1 MREAEHLDAVLM
13 RRAVITSVA
22 AEAKAKPAASQGW
35 SWSRTKADGWTT
47 ERWEGAGTSF
57 DILGVIEAEVEA
69 ALTPMLD
76 KYGVRWGKDAAGQE
90 KDHALK
96 HTAIRRRR
104 REAAAS
110 RG

>member
-13 RRAVITSVA
+13 RRGAGGDT
-22 AEAKAKPAASQGW
+22 AEAKAKPTTSQGW

-47 ERWEGAGTSF
+47 KRWEGAGTSF

-69 ALTPMLD
+69 ALTLMLD

-90 KDHALK
+90 YYTWSGDRFAMLLL
-96 HTAIRRRR
+96 IR
-104 REAAAS
+104 
-110 RG
+110 G

>member
-76 KYGVRWGKDAAGQE
+76 K

-96 HTAIRRRR
+96 RTAIRRRR